1 MAITVD
7 ISDVMDRLNSI
18 GDVGNVATSL
28 QSTVP
33 QIERDAKLVCPVDTG
48 NLRSSINTTVEAN
61 GNNVI
66 ATVGTNVEYAPFVE
80 YGTKKMS
87 ARPFLIPSFESNKEW
102 ILETL
107 LEDVMGGK

>member
-1 MAITVD
+1 MPVTVD
-7 ISDVMDRLNSI
+7 ISDVMERLNSI
-18 GDVGNVATSL
+18 GDVGKVATSL

-48 NLRSSINTTVEAN
+48 NLRSSITTSVESD
-61 GNNVI
+61 GSNVT

-87 ARPFLIPSFESNKEW
+87 AKPFLIPAFESNKEW
-102 ILETL
+102 ILQTL
-107 LEDVMGGK
+107 LDDVMGGK